1 MQYHYPRT
9 SPGHLFHNLLA
20 REDRQKPTGCDSLTF
35 SVAENGL
42 AGGQK
47 QVIFDG
53 DHSLAGVKVRNQQK
67 SGFNNDAY
75 TGWNTDNETL

>member
-1 MQYHYPRT
+1 MHYHEPRT
-9 SPGHLFHNLLA
+9 PGHLFHDLLA

-35 SVAENGL
+35 SVEENWR
-42 AGGQK
+42 AGDQK

-53 DHSLAGVKVRNQQK
+53 DNALSGVKVRNQQK

-75 TGWNTDNETL
+75 TGWNIDNETL

>member
-1 MQYHYPRT
+1 MHYHEPRT
-9 SPGHLFHNLLA
+9 PGHLFHDLLA

-35 SVAENGL
+35 SVEENWRS
-42 AGGQK
+42 GGQK

-53 DHSLAGVKVRNQQK
+53 DNALTGVKVRNHQK

-75 TGWNTDNETL
+75 TGWNIDNETL